1 MILKRLKIETM
12 IGNYTNCYIIE
23 DEEKHE
29 AMVIDPAGEPEKII
43 ETLNILQAKVKYIY
57 LTHCH
62 ADHTA
67 GLEELKKQTNAIIL
81 IHRAEYENLKNPD
94 VTLSVLIG
102 TKNLEI
108 EADSRV
114 DEGDKLH
121 VGDIEFEVIHTPG
134 HTNGGSSLY
143 SKEHKLLFTG
153 DTLFKGTY
161 GRCDLPTGSEIDILK
176 SIKNKLLVL
185 PEDTL
190 IYPGHGEPR
199 TN

>member
-1 MILKRLKIETM
+1 MILKRVKIETM

-143 SKEHKLLFTG
+143 SKEHKLLFT
-153 DTLFKGTY
+153 
-161 GRCDLPTGSEIDILK
+161 
-176 SIKNKLLVL
+176 
-185 PEDTL
+185 
-190 IYPGHGEPR
+190 
-199 TN
+199 